1 MLYRAYVWFIC
12 HSYYINNLAPH
23 MRNFFLEQAVKIWEH
38 IAKQTWGL
46 LFGILGYML
55 QSTPMISIAIIY
67 YILII
72 YGYYQNKKR

>member
-1 MLYRAYVWFIC
+1 MG
-12 HSYYINNLAPH
+12 NLV
-23 MRNFFLEQAVKIWEH
+23 LAVKICEH

-55 QSTPMISIAIIY
+55 ESPLMILIASIY